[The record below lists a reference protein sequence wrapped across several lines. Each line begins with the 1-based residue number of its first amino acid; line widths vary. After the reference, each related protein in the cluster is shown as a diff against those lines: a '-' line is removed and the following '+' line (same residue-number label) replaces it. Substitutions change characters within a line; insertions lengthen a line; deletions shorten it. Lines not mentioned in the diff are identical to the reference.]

1 MGTRVVGLI
10 FLDNRIMDEDLHCIS
25 ETSQFERSDSAEKA
39 IELLVQDQDYTGK
52 IKELQAYLDKV
63 NEIVKPGCS
72 PEVLK
77 VALNS
82 ISSLVNF
89 LSHIS
94 SSPKPLA
101 SL

>member
-1 MGTRVVGLI
+1 
-10 FLDNRIMDEDLHCIS
+10 MDEDLHCIS